1 MTRAEFLAKF
11 PKASESTL
19 RLNAEFFGWPPE
31 APARTKRRTLAQI
44 VTQGQTKCLP
54 PKRGSV
60 TGRFFAFVPVPIRSE
75 ANISS
80 EHWRTKAKHVAG
92 QRAAVAHHLA
102 GIAGL
107 PKPAIITFVRI
118 GRRSLDD
125 DNLAAGFK
133 HVRDE
138 VAKLLRFDDRDASV
152 KWEYLQITDNSGIL
166 GFNIFLDWA

>member
-44 VTQGQTKCLP
+44 VTQEQTKCLP

-60 TGRFFAFVPVPIRSE
+60 TGRFFAFVPVPVRSE
-75 ANISS
+75 ANLRGRWQGRAPKI
-80 EHWRTKAKHVAG
+80 AK
-92 QRAAVAHHLA
+92 QRKAVAHHLA

-138 VAKLLRFDDRDASV
+138 VAKLLGFDDRDPAV